1 MVEEVASVAAF
12 DRLVTSS
19 GVGKEFEGVVG
30 ECDEGVVEGGIDG
43 ASDGTLN

>member
-19 GVGKEFEGVVG
+19 GVGGEFEGVVE
-30 ECDEGVVEGGIDG
+30 ECDEGESEGDIDG
-43 ASDGTLN
+43 AADGTIN